1 LLVLGL
7 STTTLGQVSNENADL
22 GRVLWDASEQWLCV
36 RPYQKPHE
44 DCVKFR
50 NKYLV
55 DQFFEIDEAGTV
67 QTKNEILATEST
79 HNPAGAGP
87 YPDAFQLKAV
97 YGDFAMTV
105 DHTAFKTIDSKGGLA
120 FTSDAKV
127 LRLFVREGGQWRPAG
142 AAMVPIVPPAISN
155 GPLASDGTKGISPD
169 EQLEKGLAEIDQKWI
184 NSTSDKREK
193 IDYLNQL
200 FTDQWYE
207 ILGWNPTAEETKLKL
222 LDSIAKSKS
231 EPGLGVFSD
240 EFKLMAVHGNV
251 ALATDRR
258 TRKSLDVNGH
268 VVSTPHRSLL
278 VFVKEGP
285 EWRSAGGAVV
295 PIVQPSER

>member
-1 LLVLGL
+1 MN
-7 STTTLGQVSNENADL
+7 NENTDL
-22 GRVLWDASEQWLCV
+22 GGVLWDASEQWLCV
-36 RPYQKPHE
+36 GPYQKPHE
-44 DCVKFR
+44 ECVTFR

-55 DQFFEIDEAGTV
+55 DQFFQIDEAGTV
-67 QTKNEILATEST
+67 QTKNEILAAESS
-79 HNPAGAGP
+79 HDPAGTGP

-105 DHTAFKTIDSKGGLA
+105 DHTAFKTIDSKGRLA

-127 LRLFVREGGQWRPAG
+127 LRLFVREGGHWRPAG
-142 AAMVPIVPPAISN
+142 AAMVPIVPPPISN
-155 GPLASDGTKGISPD
+155 GRLGSDGTTGISPD
-169 EQLEKGLAEIDQKWI
+169 AQLEKRLAEIDEKWI
-184 NSTSDKREK
+184 NSTIDKREK
-193 IDYLNQL
+193 INYLSRL

-231 EPGLGVFSD
+231 APGLGVFSD
-240 EFKLMAVHGNV
+240 EFKLMAVHGSV

-268 VVSTPHRSLL
+268 VISTLHRSLL
-278 VFVKEGP
+278 IFVKEGP
-285 EWRSAGGAVV
+285 AWRSAGGAVV